1 MFRQFPAISSLSLTT
16 LVLLSACGGEPASE
30 SASPEARAEAT
41 VGINLAA
48 MDPSV
53 VPGDDFY
60 SYANGEWMRTV
71 DIPSDRSR
79 VSSFLVASNA
89 TEKRNT
95 ALIDKLVEAS
105 HPAGSDAG
113 RVAAYYKAYMNT
125 AAIDAAGMSPVQAD
139 LARYAAIADKAELSA
154 VLGAN
159 LRADVDP
166 LNATNYFTQNL
177 FGVFVTQGLATPGEV
192 LPYLLQG
199 GLGMPEREYYLSS
212 EPNTIEIRESYRNYV
227 EELLSVAGLDDA
239 ATRADRILALETR
252 IAEAH
257 VSRADSEDFTKSSS
271 VWSREDFDNNA
282 PGIDWQLFL
291 EAARLGDQERFAAYH
306 AAAIPRIAALVASE
320 PLDAWKDWLTY
331 HHISIYADTL
341 PSYIDNTHF
350 AFNETV
356 LLGTPEQRAREKR
369 ALESLDLYLGDAVGR
384 AYAENYF
391 PASAKVQVAT
401 MVDGVV
407 DAFYE
412 RVEAI
417 DWMAP
422 STKSEALEK
431 VSTIVVGVG
440 YPDTWRDYSDYEVV
454 DDNAYANV
462 HAGMLT
468 EYAHQLAKL
477 GKPLDKGEW
486 WMSPQVV
493 NAVNLPV
500 QNALNFPA
508 GILQPP
514 FFDENADPAFNY
526 GAIGVV
532 IGHEI
537 SHSFDNNGAAF
548 DSTGAMRN
556 WWTDEDFAEFGERGD
571 ALAAQFDTYQP
582 FSDLNV
588 NGRLTLGENIADV
601 AGLAAAYDGYR
612 ASLNGKEAPIIDGLT
627 GDQRFFIAY
636 TQLWGT
642 KWRDEALRQQVL
654 NGVHAPGQFRAL
666 TVRNLDAWYEAF
678 DVQPGHKLY
687 LPPEE
692 RIQIW

>member
-1 MFRQFPAISSLSLTT
+1 MSRRFSAPISLSFAALI
-16 LVLLSACGGEPASE
+16 LLSACGGESATDSAATQTKASIG
-30 SASPEARAEAT
+30 
-41 VGINLAA
+41 VNVAA
-48 MDPSV
+48 MDTSV

-60 SYANGEWMRTV
+60 SYANGEWMRTTE
-71 DIPSDRSR
+71 ISSDRSR
-79 VSSFLVASNA
+79 ASAFYVAIDA
-89 TEKRNT
+89 TEKHNT
-95 ALIDKLVEAS
+95 VLIDKLVKAK
-105 HPAGSDAG
+105 HPAGSDEG
-113 RVAAYYKAYMNT
+113 RVAAYHTAYMDT

-139 LARYAAIADKAELSA
+139 LARYAAIGDKAELSS

-177 FGVFVTQGLATPGEV
+177 FGVFVTQGLTTPGEV

-199 GLGMPEREYYLSS
+199 GLGMPEREYYISS
-212 EPNTIEIRESYRNYV
+212 DPNTVAIRESYQNYI
-227 EELLSVAGLDDA
+227 EELLINAGIDDA
-239 ATRADRILALETR
+239 ATRADRIFALETK

-257 VSRADSEDFTKSSS
+257 VSRADSEDFTKSSA
-271 VWSREDFDNNA
+271 VWSREDFDNKA
-282 PGIDWQLFL
+282 PGIDWELFL
-291 EAARLGDQERFAAYH
+291 DAAQLDGQEKFAAYH
-306 AAAIPRIAALVASE
+306 AGAMAGISALVASE

-331 HHISIYADTL
+331 HHISMYADTL
-341 PSYIDNTHF
+341 PSYIDDTHF

-356 LLGTPEQRAREKR
+356 LYGTPEQRGREKR
-369 ALESLDLYLGDAVGR
+369 ALTSLGLYLGDAVGR

-391 PASAKVQVAT
+391 PASAKAQVAT
-401 MVDGVV
+401 MVDGIV
-407 DAFYE
+407 DAFHE

-422 STKSEALEK
+422 STKSEALKK

-440 YPDTWRDYSDYEVV
+440 YPDAWRDYSSYEVV
-454 DDNAYANV
+454 DNNAYRNV
-462 HAGMLT
+462 YAGKLT
-468 EYAHQLAKL
+468 EYAHQLSKL
-477 GKPLDKGEW
+477 GKPMDKGEW

-514 FFDENADPAFNY
+514 FFDESADPAYNY
-526 GAIGVV
+526 GAIGAV

-556 WWTDEDFAEFGERGD
+556 WWTDEDFAEFGRQGD
-571 ALAAQFDTYQP
+571 ALAAQFDKFQP
-582 FSDLNV
+582 FPDLNV

-612 ASLNGKEAPIIDGLT
+612 ASLNGEEAPIIDGLT

-642 KWRDEALRQQVL
+642 KWRVEALRQRIL

-666 TVRNLDAWYEAF
+666 TIRNLDAWYDAF
-678 DVQPGHKLY
+678 DVQPEHKLY
-687 LPPEE
+687 LAPED
-692 RIQIW
+692 RVQIW